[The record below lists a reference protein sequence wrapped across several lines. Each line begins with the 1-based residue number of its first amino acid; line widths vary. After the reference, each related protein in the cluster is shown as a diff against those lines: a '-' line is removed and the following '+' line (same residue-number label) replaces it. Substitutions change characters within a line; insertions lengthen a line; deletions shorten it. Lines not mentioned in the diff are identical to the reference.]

1 LQNVSVR
8 TPDTKRWIV
17 RDLSIEIQPGNSL
30 IIMGPSGS
38 GKSSLLR
45 AIAGLWTAGDGKI
58 TRPRLDQLLFL
69 PQTPYMI
76 LGSLRSQLLYPYMH
90 RRRSD
95 EELMDILQRVNLPHL
110 VDQFGG
116 LDAEADWEKVL
127 SVGEQQRL
135 AVARVL
141 LGHPAYAILDEAT
154 SALDP
159 LNEEH
164 LYHLPSE
171 TKTTLISVSQHP
183 SLAKYHQQTL
193 ELTGDGGWELNPP
206 RS

>member
-1 LQNVSVR
+1 VR
-8 TPDTKRWIV
+8 TPDTKRWVV
-17 RDLSIEIQPGNSL
+17 RDLSIDISPANSL

-45 AIAGLWTAGDGKI
+45 AIAGLWTAGSGKI
-58 TRPRLDQLLFL
+58 VRPRLDQLLFL

-95 EELMDILQRVNLPHL
+95 EQLLDILQKVNLPRL

-116 LDAEADWEKVL
+116 LDAEGDWEKVL

-141 LGHPAYAILDEAT
+141 LSQPAYAILDEAT

-159 LNEEH
+159 RNEDH
-164 LYHLPSE
+164 LYRLLSE
-171 TKTTLISVSQHP
+171 TNTTLISVSHHA

-193 ELTGDGGWELNPP
+193 ELTGDGTWELNPA